1 MVPGA
6 APGGSSASTCD
17 ERLQEAE
24 GTMIRVKL
32 IDHRLGAKYVDFRA
46 VPLVDPADYRCHPR
60 DLLTFEDAVDLSRQ
74 LDCGDVEG
82 YLRHYQWYRQ
92 ALSRD
97 EWEEAANV

>member
-1 MVPGA
+1 
-6 APGGSSASTCD
+6 
-17 ERLQEAE
+17 
-24 GTMIRVKL
+24 MIRVKL